1 MPRFLMMVY
10 SDPAAAGTGGPTPE
24 LVEKMR
30 RYNEELVK
38 AGTLLAADGLFPP
51 KLASNVLFRGGT
63 PSVVDGPYAEA
74 KEMVGGFWIMKAD
87 SLESAV
93 GIAERAPLP
102 DGGRI
107 EVRQIAEIED
117 YSEEVQE
124 ARGPDL
130 DLPDQT
136 RA

>member
-1 MPRFLMMVY
+1 MHRLRPVIDR
-10 SDPAAAGTGGPTPE
+10 A
-24 LVEKMR
+24 
-30 RYNEELVK
+30 
-38 AGTLLAADGLFPP
+38 FP
-51 KLASNVLFRGGT
+51 F
-63 PSVVDGPYAEA
+63 AEA
-74 KEMVGGFWIMKAD
+74 KEMVGGFWIMRAD
-87 SLESAV
+87 SLDDAV
-93 GIAERAPLP
+93 AIAARAPLP

-117 YSEEVQE
+117 YSQDVQE